1 MAKYLKNFRKRI
13 WPDGFLSESHPVRS
27 KDVQE
32 ISKILVKTKL
42 LSLVT
47 DDLRH
52 LLGND
57 VIRRGIFTFYDV
69 FQHKA
74 LNKRFLYIIIENLI
88 ENLFFNSQVNSTL
101 LPLLFVIP
109 MSNDNMSTHSPL
121 DFMLRLHLSK
131 SYRVKME
138 WKIIRISENR
148 KLSSSNEFKFASNE
162 TEEDRNKNRQN
173 SLIPRSKSLY
183 NEIKC

>member
-1 MAKYLKNFRKRI
+1 M
-13 WPDGFLSESHPVRS
+13 SENHPARS
-27 KDVQE
+27 KGVQE
-32 ISKILVKTKL
+32 LTKILVKTKL

-69 FQHKA
+69 FQYKA
-74 LNKRFLYIIIENLI
+74 LNKRFLYIIIENLV

-101 LPLLFVIP
+101 LPLLYLIP
-109 MSNDNMSTHSPL
+109 MSKDDMSTHSPL
-121 DFMLRLHLSK
+121 DYMIRLHFSK
-131 SYRVKME
+131 SFRVKME

-148 KLSSSNEFKFASNE
+148 KLCFSNEFKVAENE
-162 TEEDRNKNRQN
+162 QDKNKNRKN
-173 SLIPRSKSLY
+173 SLIPRSRSLY